1 MRCVL
6 SPRARARQW
15 LPAFSLVLFAQW
27 SAADSGAHLELEE
40 AMRRTLAHNPGLVA
54 FGYQIQAQRGRV
66 TQSGI
71 RPAPELGVE
80 VENVL
85 GTGVASG
92 IGGAEATLSLG
103 WVLER
108 GKREGYMA
116 AARAGVSVLE
126 AEAEIRRLDAVAVTA
141 LLFLDNLE
149 FQERYAISQ
158 QAVAAAE
165 RMVALVEQRVESGRA
180 AAADLARAR
189 VELARV
195 RLHCADMEHDLTNAS
210 HRLATQWGKVHP
222 DFEQVSGNWEPLPEP
237 GSFATLAEQL
247 DRSPD
252 LTAYM
257 SRRRLREAELRL
269 VESQSRPD
277 WRVSAG
283 LRRLE
288 LVDDYGFLVGVTV
301 PLKAGDRNRGRVEE
315 ARAHLAGVD
324 AERAATRVE
333 IEAQLFAIHHEM
345 EHSVLR
351 ARMLRDE
358 VLPSLEEAAAQARLG
373 AEAGRYS
380 HFDLQQLETELLF
393 TRSDLVQAAVDA
405 RRQQIEIERLT
416 GAVLPPAPQ

>member
-1 MRCVL
+1 MR
-6 SPRARARQW
+6 SAISRRAGLQRW
-15 LPAFSLVLFAQW
+15 LAAFSLFLFAQW
-27 SAADSGAHLELEE
+27 SAADSGTSLELEE
-40 AMRRTLAHNPGLVA
+40 AMRRTLAHNPNLLA
-54 FGYQIQAQRGRV
+54 FGYQIQAQRGRQ

-80 VENVL
+80 VENAL

-92 IGGAEATLSLG
+92 VGGAETTLSLG

-108 GKREGYMA
+108 GKREGYIA

-126 AEAEIRRLDAVAVTA
+126 AQAEIRRLDAVALTA

-165 RMVALVEQRVESGRA
+165 QMVAVVEQRVESGRA
-180 AAADLARAR
+180 AASDLARAR

-195 RLHCADMEHDLTNAS
+195 RLHCADMEHDLTNVR

-222 DFEQVSGNWEPLPEP
+222 DFERVSGNWEKLPEP
-237 GSFATLAEQL
+237 GSFATLTEQL
-247 DRSPD
+247 DRFPD

-269 VESQSRPD
+269 ARSQSRPD

-283 LRRLE
+283 IRRLE
-288 LVDDYGFLVGVTV
+288 LVDDYGFRAGVTI
-301 PLKAGDRNRGRVEE
+301 PLNAGNRSRGRVEE
-315 ARAHLAGVD
+315 AQANLAQVD
-324 AERAATRVE
+324 AERAATRLQV
-333 IEAQLFAIHHEM
+333 EAQLFAIHHEM
-345 EHSVLR
+345 EHSVIR

-358 VLPSLEEAAAQARLG
+358 VLPRLQEAAGQARLG

-380 HFDLQQLETELLF
+380 YFELQRLETELLF
-393 TRSDLVQAAVDA
+393 TRSDLVQAAVGA

-416 GAVLPPAPQ
+416 GAVMPPAPQ